1 MRKTKQ
7 MFSVAFVVLGALLVV
22 KAVAGGLWPPSLQLI
37 AGVALLV
44 YGLLRW
50 RTL

>member
-7 MFSVAFVVLGALLVV
+7 IFAVAFVVLGALLLA

-37 AGVALLV
+37 AGASLVV
-44 YGLLRW
+44 YGMLRW
-50 RTL
+50 WTL